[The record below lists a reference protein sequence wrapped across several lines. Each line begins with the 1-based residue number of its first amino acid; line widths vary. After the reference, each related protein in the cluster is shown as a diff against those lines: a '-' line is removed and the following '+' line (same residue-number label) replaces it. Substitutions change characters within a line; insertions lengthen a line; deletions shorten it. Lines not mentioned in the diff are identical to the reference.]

1 MVSPTHKPTHTE
13 SGDRKEPPRRYE
25 NPPTRHNFKTDYR
38 TIPPVPSE
46 LVAASDL
53 ARAVYCPRQLYYARR
68 DEDRGPP
75 PESVTRRNL
84 AFRYEELLEAETG
97 TLAALPIDPSPA
109 AYRAALED
117 LADHPHWPALAD
129 PQETFVRL
137 AGRDCAAVAHKV
149 LPGEDGPPVPTIAS
163 PGVPPE
169 RGVWEPLGVRAV
181 AVAKALAW
189 EREREIPRALV
200 EFPAAAVVREVDLT
214 ITRTARYRRALRTV
228 RELDGPPPRL
238 HDRAKCGACD
248 YREQCGVRTRS
259 LRSLLGL

>member
-1 MVSPTHKPTHTE
+1 MSRLPCHR
-13 SGDRKEPPRRYE
+13 SPRRDVRI
-25 NPPTRHNFKTDYR
+25 PRPVRNFKTDYGTR
-38 TIPPVPSE
+38 PRVPSD

-68 DEDRGPP
+68 DDDRGPP
-75 PESVTRRNL
+75 PESVTRRDL
-84 AFRYEELLEAETG
+84 AFRYEELREADTG
-97 TLAALPIDPSPA
+97 TLAALPIDHSA
-109 AYRAALED
+109 SAYRAALED
-117 LADHPHWPALAD
+117 LADHPRWPALAD
-129 PQETFVRL
+129 PPETFVRL

-149 LPGEDGPPVPTIAS
+149 LPGDDGPPVPTIAS

-189 EREREIPRALV
+189 EREREIPRVLV
-200 EFPAAAVVREVDLT
+200 EFPASAVVREVDLT
-214 ITRTARYRRALRTV
+214 IRRTARYRRALRTV

-259 LRSLLGL
+259 LGSLLGL